1 MPLYNVRGALQ
12 GPVTNPEAKRRND
25 LKKLIAQFQVNP
37 YSVSDD
43 PRSYYK
49 QLKAMAMQEG
59 LPMALPQTLEK
70 NPLGV
75 GAYEAADTALFGLL
89 PNRDYLSETEKTA
102 AGIGGAVGM
111 IPTPWTGLG
120 MAKGIGYAAGKVA
133 PGLAKVLPKSMQSL
147 FKAKKIVNKA
157 GKGAAI
163 KKSIDKFHD
172 ALTKSGIDPKKFT
185 GASGKEREFIRT
197 FLKDNVDKAN
207 STKFNSFRNKF
218 VEFLHKD
225 KRFKYESGKGANLS
239 KLRFNPNKENAFVTY
254 NDTFRKGMSGLK
266 DGKVSTLMEYAVGA
280 SPELK
285 QKLIKAIAEKD
296 TNTIKTLVR
305 NIQMQKVWVGK
316 GGKTAT
322 EAWKTLDPKVQET
335 LTNQIDSMATVLQ
348 EKGMSFLNLGGA
360 NPLMRAASNEV
371 LYLPRF
377 ASASTGGVPPPG
389 MAPYG
394 SPF

>member
-120 MAKGIGYAAGKVA
+120 IAKGIGYAAGKVA
-133 PGLAKVLPKSMQSL
+133 PGLAKVLPKSMQSV
-147 FKAKKIVNKA
+147 FKAKKVVDKTKA
-157 GKGAAI
+157 GSAM

-197 FLKDNVDKAN
+197 FLKDNVDEAT
-207 STKFNSFRNKF
+207 STKFNSFRTKF
-218 VEFLHKD
+218 VEFLSKD
-225 KRFKYESGKGANLS
+225 KRFKYQKGKGANLS
-239 KLRFNPNKENAFVTY
+239 KLRFDPTKENAFVAY
-254 NDTFRKGMSGLK
+254 NDTFRKGISGLK
-266 DGKVSTLMEYAVGA
+266 DGKVGTLMEYAVGA

-285 QKLIKAIAEKD
+285 QKLIKAIAEND
-296 TNTIKTLVR
+296 TKTIKALVK
-305 NIQMQKVWVGK
+305 NIQMQKVWAGK
-316 GGKTAT
+316 GGKNAT
-322 EAWKTLDPKVQET
+322 EAWNTLDEKSLSV
-335 LTNQIDSMATVLQ
+335 LTNQIDSMTIGLQ
-348 EKGMSFLNLGGA
+348 ENGMNFLNLKGS
-360 NPLMRAASNEV
+360 NPLLSAMSSEV
-371 LYLPRF
+371 RRNIGPEVSRF
-377 ASASTGGVPPPG
+377 PG
-389 MAPYG
+389 MPVGNIMPPAI
-394 SPF
+394 